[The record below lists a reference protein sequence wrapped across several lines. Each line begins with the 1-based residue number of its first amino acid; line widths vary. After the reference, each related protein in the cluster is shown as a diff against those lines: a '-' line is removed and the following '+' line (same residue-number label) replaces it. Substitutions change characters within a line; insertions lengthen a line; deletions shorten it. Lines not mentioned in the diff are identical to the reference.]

1 MVAGYPV
8 RKHSEGQRRYR
19 HMRSVHRRESLG
31 VQEDASHIFQFP
43 FPGKGDSAAS
53 SCVGRSLVDLGF
65 RAHLFPD
72 RLAQPAERYPQL
84 AMDTH
89 PRPAQ
94 RSFDHSGTIYR
105 QRPSG
110 IAFRPPS
117 AARCFRA
124 KPQPID
130 RTGGDEDNAQSANPP
145 EDRPSR
151 RALRVS
157 LAIHHALLSR
167 SAFAATT
174 IVSFSAGLAGRPKIP
189 TLSLER
195 VVKSGPLGP

>member
-1 MVAGYPV
+1 
-8 RKHSEGQRRYR
+8 
-19 HMRSVHRRESLG
+19 MRSVHRRESLG

-105 QRPSG
+105 RRPSG

-151 RALRVS
+151 RALRV
-157 LAIHHALLSR
+157 LSSHSSCTFTFST
-167 SAFAATT
+167 SAFATTT
-174 IVSFSAGLAGRPKIP
+174 IVSFSAGLAGRPE
-189 TLSLER
+189 SLNADAR
-195 VVKSGPLGP
+195 ARRQIRPIGARHG

>member
-1 MVAGYPV
+1 
-8 RKHSEGQRRYR
+8 
-19 HMRSVHRRESLG
+19 MRSVHRRESLG

-105 QRPSG
+105 RRPSG

-145 EDRPSR
+145 EDRPSP
-151 RALRVS
+151 RALRVQQCDLWVARLENGVACSFWTLCGGGVLKTVDHAVS
-157 LAIHHALLSR
+157 LDKKIEIGDMAAPRDRFFRAHALL
-167 SAFAATT
+167 
-174 IVSFSAGLAGRPKIP
+174 
-189 TLSLER
+189 
-195 VVKSGPLGP
+195 